1 MAVRA
6 DFDGMDLPVSDL
18 SARLDKAELSGL
30 AVAGVATSQG
40 HDTALFKHLTYVLT
54 YDLFM
59 ILQGERNTTE
69 KWL

>member
-1 MAVRA
+1 MAVCA
-6 DFDGMDLPVSDL
+6 YFDGVDLPVSDL

-40 HDTALFKHLTYVLT
+40 HDTALFKHLTY
-54 YDLFM
+54 DLFM